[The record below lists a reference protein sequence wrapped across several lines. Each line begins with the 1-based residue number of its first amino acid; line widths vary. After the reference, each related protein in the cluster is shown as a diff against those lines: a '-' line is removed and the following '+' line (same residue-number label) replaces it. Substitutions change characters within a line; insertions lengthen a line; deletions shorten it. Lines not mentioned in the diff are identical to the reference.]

1 MQNSKDIKKNHYQG
15 NKNENEVVLH
25 SNCKDSK
32 FELCKTVLKNILSPT
47 NRPDEGIF
55 KVLKSLQKCKVLIE
69 KSKITNIQQ
78 ITVNFIKF
86 SEDLSSE
93 LYEVSLFIIDIIQ
106 CFKIILN
113 DTAKASDLVDVL
125 ETSLNGSNK
134 RIGCIEGLENY
145 LDNINN
151 EIRQGLYNSNVK
163 TIEIDK
169 IDKEIDKEVKIINN
183 QFKLLISFW
192 ESHKC
197 LIDNLVKLLYDH
209 IKKSTCTLE
218 ISKVDYEEI
227 ISLWAKVIDKCK
239 TDYLRAKD
247 AIVKGSFHT
256 AIDISNDT
264 GVGLSNIDSDP
275 ANINN
280 NGNNWSLNRLVLCS
294 VTSILSLVVVSQVPN
309 FLRNIFLKYI
319 LAK

>member
-1 MQNSKDIKKNHYQG
+1 MQNSKDIKKSHYQE
-15 NKNENEVVLH
+15 NNENEIVLH
-25 SNCKDSK
+25 SNCKDPK

-47 NRPDEGIF
+47 NQPDEAIF
-55 KVLKSLQKCKVLIE
+55 NVLKALQKCKVCIE

-93 LYEVSLFIIDIIQ
+93 LYEISLFISDIIQ
-106 CFKIILN
+106 CFKVILN

-125 ETSLNGSNK
+125 ETSLNDSNK
-134 RIGCIEGLENY
+134 RISCIEGLENY

-239 TDYLRAKD
+239 TDYLRAND

-256 AIDISNDT
+256 AIDISC
-264 GVGLSNIDSDP
+264 GVGPSNINSSP
-275 ANINN
+275 ANTND
-280 NGNNWSLNRLVLCS
+280 NGNNKHNKMFIFGGAIALAVIILNRIH
-294 VTSILSLVVVSQVPN
+294 TIYN
-309 FLRNIFLKYI
+309 TILKYE
-319 LAK
+319 